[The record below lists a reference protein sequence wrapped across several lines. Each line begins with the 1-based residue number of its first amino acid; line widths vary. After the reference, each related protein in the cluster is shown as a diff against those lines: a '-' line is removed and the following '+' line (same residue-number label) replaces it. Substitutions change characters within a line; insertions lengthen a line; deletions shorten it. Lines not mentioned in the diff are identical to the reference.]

1 MKMLI
6 DGSWTDASNGA
17 AIQVLNSATQE
28 PIDTV
33 PQATEAD
40 VKRAIRAAQAGK
52 AAWAATPTS
61 SPCPICT
68 SSSGISWPR

>member
-17 AIQVLNSATQE
+17 TIQVLNSATQAF
-28 PIDTV
+28 IDTV

-52 AAWAATPTS
+52 AAWAATPVHER
-61 SPCPICT
+61 CRIL
-68 SSSGISWPR
+68 